1 MKLKYWNETKR
12 APNTDVSKTAP
23 PSRNGQAS
31 AALLSKLPEIQQR
44 LYILF
49 SRYHDYNSF
58 SNKAWA
64 ASHKTTA
71 QDSLEAVHDIIHV
84 YGGLKGH
91 MTYVPLSS
99 FDPLFFLHHAMTD
112 RLFTMWQILNPTAW
126 IEPMAAGETTFTSL
140 KGTMQSSTTPLTP
153 FYSSEDGRFWTSDT
167 ARTTDAFGYTYADT
181 ISQPGNGEAVRQ
193 KLVKK
198 INSLYGASS
207 PMGMQAK
214 AKQGSTSRVMRP
226 RGPWM
231 RKDRKGIN
239 KRFQPNIK
247 MAAMD
252 PPVEAVVHDNRYQ
265 EWIANVQVNVEALD
279 GRFSVHLF
287 LGSPPGDPKKWD
299 SAQNQIGA
307 VAIFAMNRMTGS
319 QSKISG
325 ALPLTTAL
333 MKMVAAGD
341 LSGLSAE
348 EVVPFLKE
356 NLEMRIQ
363 GSDDSDVDPKTVDG
377 LGINVSSAN
386 VTVPMDDTALPEWG
400 DAVLQLQVW

>member
-1 MKLKYWNETKR
+1 
-12 APNTDVSKTAP
+12 
-23 PSRNGQAS
+23 
-31 AALLSKLPEIQQR
+31 
-44 LYILF
+44 
-49 SRYHDYNSF
+49 
-58 SNKAWA
+58 
-64 ASHKTTA
+64 
-71 QDSLEAVHDIIHV
+71 
-84 YGGLKGH
+84 
-91 MTYVPLSS
+91 
-99 FDPLFFLHHAMTD
+99 MTD

-126 IEPMAAGETTFTSL
+126 IEPMTAGETTFTSL

-153 FYSSEDGRFWTSDT
+153 FYRSEDGKFWTSDS

-193 KLVKK
+193 TLVKK
-198 INSLYGASS
+198 INSLYSASS

-214 AKQGSTSRVMRP
+214 AKQGATNQTIRP

-279 GRFSVHLF
+279 GRFIVHLF

-299 SAQNQIGA
+299 SAQNQIGS

-319 QSKISG
+319 RSKISG
-325 ALPLTTAL
+325 TLPLTTAL
-333 MKMVAAGD
+333 MKMVAAGE

-348 EVVPFLKE
+348 QVVPFLQE

-363 GSDDSDVDPKTVDG
+363 GSDDSAVDPNTVDG
-377 LGINVSSAN
+377 LGINISSAN
-386 VTVPMDDTALPEWG
+386 VTVPMDDTMLPEWE
-400 DAVLQLQVW
+400 DAVLQMQVW